1 MSKNILPG
9 DFSSEINSILAEYG
23 DHASKCLVEVIP
35 DVAKNATKQLKAT
48 NVYKRKTGRYNKGRT
63 ASTDVRRTEVKSV
76 VHNRTDYQLSHLLEF
91 GHAKA
96 NGGRTKAFPH
106 IAQVNDWVLEELV
119 KSIKERVNV

>member
-9 DFSSEINSILAEYG
+9 DFSSEINSILVEYG

-48 NVYKRKTGRYNKGRT
+48 NVYKRKTGRYNKGWT

-106 IAQVNDWVLEELV
+106 IAQVNDWVQEEVV
-119 KSIKERVNV
+119 KKIKERVNV

>member
-35 DVAKNATKQLKAT
+35 YVAKNATKQLKAT
-48 NVYKRKTGRYNKGRT
+48 NVYKRKTGRYNKGWT
-63 ASTDVRRTEVKSV
+63 ASTDVSRTEVKSV

-106 IAQVNDWVLEELV
+106 IAQVNDWVQEELV
-119 KSIKERVNV
+119 KRIKERVNV

>member
-35 DVAKNATKQLKAT
+35 DVARNATKQLKAT
-48 NVYKRKTGRYNKGRT
+48 NVYKRKTGRYNKGWT
-63 ASTDVRRTEVKSV
+63 VSTDVRRTEVKSV

-106 IAQVNDWVLEELV
+106 IAQVNDWVQEELV
-119 KSIKERVNV
+119 KKIKERVNV

>member
-9 DFSSEINSILAEYG
+9 DFSSEINSILSEYG

-35 DVAKNATKQLKAT
+35 DVAKSATKQLKAA
-48 NVYKRKTGRYNKGRT
+48 NVYKRKTGRYNKGWT

-106 IAQVNDWVLEELV
+106 IAQVNDWVQEEVV
-119 KSIKERVNV
+119 KRIKERVKI

>member
-48 NVYKRKTGRYNKGRT
+48 NVYKRKTGRYNKGWT

-106 IAQVNDWVLEELV
+106 IAKVNDWVQEELV
-119 KSIKERVNV
+119 KKIKERVNV

>member
-35 DVAKNATKQLKAT
+35 DVAKNATKQLKAA
-48 NVYKRKTGRYNKGRT
+48 NVYKRKTGRYNKGWT

-106 IAQVNDWVLEELV
+106 IAQVNDWVQEELV
-119 KSIKERVNV
+119 KKIKERVNV

>member
-1 MSKNILPG
+1 M
-9 DFSSEINSILAEYG
+9 A
-23 DHASKCLVEVIP
+23 EVIP

-48 NVYKRKTGRYNKGRT
+48 NVYKRKTGRYNKGWT
-63 ASTDVRRTEVKSV
+63 ASTDVGRTEVKSV

-106 IAQVNDWVLEELV
+106 IAQVNDWVQEELV
-119 KSIKERVNV
+119 KRIKERVNV